1 MEVTVSA
8 DRRTRAT
15 IPRLFEIIEPKQGAL
30 RQRCLACVLGQALG
44 IGRYVVDDPMYP
56 NHRGCFRI
64 GRVRIIDNQ
73 DETFSAVRDTLPR
86 KWRRDIFA
94 LAGVLRGNVTIRW
107 NAGEFRVIAM
117 AAFPHAISG
126 AVAKRIIAS
135 LEFRYGD
142 TCFIASIVAK
152 PADRSISRCTARAF
166 LERRADRIISSAK
179 CAQRKI
185 TQGPLPRTLVRGV
198 A

>member
-30 RQRCLACVLGQALG
+30 RQPCLACVLGQALG
-44 IGRYVVDDPMYP
+44 IGRHVVDDPMYP
-56 NHRGCFRI
+56 NHLGCFRI

-73 DETFSAVRDTLPR
+73 DEAFSAVGYTLPR

-94 LAGVLRGNVTIRW
+94 LAGVHRGNVTFCW
-107 NAGEFRVIAM
+107 NAGEFRLIAM
-117 AAFPHAISG
+117 AAFPHRVIIAI
-126 AVAKRIIAS
+126 AKRIIAS

-142 TCFIASIVAK
+142 TCFMATIVAK
-152 PADRSISRCTARAF
+152 PTDRSV
-166 LERRADRIISSAK
+166 
-179 CAQRKI
+179 
-185 TQGPLPRTLVRGV
+185 LPR
-198 A
+198 AS

>member
-30 RQRCLACVLGQALG
+30 RQPCLAYVLGQAFV

-56 NHRGCFRI
+56 NHLGCFRI

-73 DETFSAVRDTLPR
+73 DETFSAVGDTLPG

-94 LAGVLRGNVTIRW
+94 LAGVLRGNVTI
-107 NAGEFRVIAM
+107 
-117 AAFPHAISG
+117 
-126 AVAKRIIAS
+126 
-135 LEFRYGD
+135 L
-142 TCFIASIVAK
+142 
-152 PADRSISRCTARAF
+152 
-166 LERRADRIISSAK
+166 LER
-179 CAQRKI
+179 
-185 TQGPLPRTLVRGV
+185 G
-198 A
+198 